1 MDVDH
6 FTNPSHSSPSHE
18 DSANHIATQQQA
30 ISLVH
35 VDPTS
40 TPSSGS
46 DQKASQPRISVSLQ
60 ASSEDHSPDFVFPHS
75 IELGTHQSHNSLS
88 SDNSSEYE
96 SEDDFSSETQEGEE
110 QEGEKEHSE
119 DDDSL
124 DVPLILQAGRMES
137 HSSSKVHSSSKAPVP
152 SPSLKSPV
160 QSTLRHSP
168 AFGYSRIPRKPIGVG
183 YSPQHALNRL
193 EVENAYLI
201 SQNTS
206 INRDIQHCRNTIM
219 ALKQIVAQK
228 EEIIEQMRHEHRQAC
243 LKAKFMESVL
253 AEYHDARDNSR
264 GPESTTHESY
274 SRIQHKIHPVEKVG
288 QGADDDDD
296 DDDLSYS
303 DMDNSEF
310 ESDEDDYDDQ
320 DDGDHES
327 DYDGSDGGQPPNNSI
342 HGDDHFVQIPLD
354 DNPHLPSTSDTESER
369 SVDSPQLRRRPR
381 QILSSVIPFG
391 SSSRIQSTFSGFTLA
406 IPVPPASDAPESDLE
421 DAHTGLRDGLFL
433 TGVFNIGEDAPDET
447 ASETTLTPNTI
458 KETDLELDM
467 DVPQERSNGDDTF
480 DPTTKNAP
488 TPQPNSAGLYTKTST
503 PPSIYLTCVDI
514 EATVSSGSLSAEHSP
529 SSEGGSTL
537 PDTSPDQDSKDHL
550 SATSTMTTLPTDED
564 CVEWCPSKRGE
575 SNMPF
580 DPETVSIAST
590 SRPTSPST
598 ILARLWQGVGRQTA
612 SLFGRR
618 SAPKSKHSSH
628 NKGLSATQ
636 PASGVRVTRIGIR
649 RIGSRSR
656 FRSLTTSPVS
666 VTVSGGVAM
675 TDMQADS
682 LASKTLVK

>member
-1 MDVDH
+1 MDVNH

-18 DSANHIATQQQA
+18 DIANNRAAQEQA

-46 DQKASQPRISVSLQ
+46 DPKASQPRISVSLQ
-60 ASSEDHSPDFVFPHS
+60 ASSQDHSPDLICPHS
-75 IELGTHQSHNSLS
+75 VDLGTHQSHNSLA
-88 SDNSSEYE
+88 SDKSSEYE
-96 SEDDFSSETQEGEE
+96 SEDEFSSETQEGEE

-124 DVPLILQAGRMES
+124 DEPLILQADRMES
-137 HSSSKVHSSSKAPVP
+137 HSSSKVPAP

-206 INRDIQHCRNTIM
+206 INRDLQHCRNTIM

-253 AEYHDARDNSR
+253 AEYHDARDSSR

-274 SRIQHKIHPVEKVG
+274 SRIQNRIHPVEKVG
-288 QGADDDDD
+288 QGAEDD

-310 ESDEDDYDDQ
+310 ESDEEDYDDQ
-320 DDGDHES
+320 DDGDNES

-342 HGDDHFVQIPLD
+342 HGDDHFFQIPLD
-354 DNPHLPSTSDTESER
+354 DNPHFPSTSDTESEP

-391 SSSRIQSTFSGFTLA
+391 SSSRLQSTFSGFNLA
-406 IPVPPASDAPESDLE
+406 IPVPPAPESDLE
-421 DAHTGLRDGLFL
+421 DAHTELRDGLFL
-433 TGVFNIGEDAPDET
+433 TEVFNISEGAPDET

-458 KETDLELDM
+458 KETDLDVDM
-467 DVPQERSNGDDTF
+467 DVPQEKNNGDTF
-480 DPTTKNAP
+480 DPTIKNAP

-514 EATVSSGSLSAEHSP
+514 EATVSSESLSAEHSP

-537 PDTSPDQDSKDHL
+537 PDTSPDQDPKDHL

-564 CVEWCPSKRGE
+564 SVEWCPAKRSE
-575 SNMPF
+575 PNMPI
-580 DPETVSIAST
+580 DPETMSIAST
-590 SRPTSPST
+590 SRPMSPST
-598 ILARLWQGVGRQTA
+598 ILTRLWQGVGRQTA

-666 VTVSGGVAM
+666 VTVSGGVTM
-675 TDMQADS
+675 TDMQVDS